1 MERESIPFLI
11 WGSEKESRVYA
22 EKTLGPMLRDCPNI
36 GTVIDLTE
44 EEVQALESSTGDADT
59 RSEFYLIPND
69 EDQTIIVGIMGA
81 DEALTLSKAKAEL
94 LAKLILGQVQ
104 KWET

>member
-11 WGSEKESRVYA
+11 WGSEKEAREYS
-22 EKTLGPMLRDCPNI
+22 EKTLGPMLRDCPKM

-44 EEVQALESSTGDADT
+44 EEVQVLESSIGDTDT

-69 EDQTIIVGIMGA
+69 EAQTIVVGIMGA
-81 DEALTLSKAKAEL
+81 DAALTLSKAKAQL
-94 LAKLILGQVQ
+94 LAQLILGQVQ

>member
-11 WGSEKESRVYA
+11 WGSEKELREYS
-22 EKTLGPMLRDCPNI
+22 EKTLGPMLRDCPKV
-36 GTVIDLTE
+36 GTVIDLTK
-44 EEVQALESSTGDADT
+44 EEVQTLENSTGDASI

-81 DEALTLSKAKAEL
+81 DVALTLSKAKAQL
-94 LAKLILGQVQ
+94 LAQLILGQVQ

>member
-1 MERESIPFLI
+1 MERESTSFLI
-11 WGSEKESRVYA
+11 WGSEKELREYS
-22 EKTLGPMLRDCPNI
+22 EKTLGPMLRDCPKV

-44 EEVQALESSTGDADT
+44 EDVQEPENSTGDANT